1 MASRLPAAT
10 SEVLTLL
17 EASGMVVIFTQ
28 LAWFVFVGCTA
39 AATHWLIAMGC
50 VTVWQQPPLLANLI
64 GWLVAFLVSFGGHY
78 RLTFRYQQNSLAIAC
93 GRFFLVSASGFVIN
107 ELSYAFL
114 LHVTNI
120 AYDLLLAVIL
130 VAIAVLTFILSRYWV
145 FRHRI
150 S

>member
-1 MASRLPAAT
+1 MAGRFSGFIWR
-10 SEVLTLL
+10 TLSPDL
-17 EASGMVVIFTQ
+17 S
-28 LAWFVFVGCTA
+28 L
-39 AATHWLIAMGC
+39 
-50 VTVWQQPPLLANLI
+50 
-64 GWLVAFLVSFGGHY
+64 Y